1 MRELPCTP
9 CIFDRWF
16 TGLIMLTPHV
26 NQKGG
31 HRGFNRV
38 IWTVK
43 EYVPGGDFPYITL
56 YYHSF
61 DREQGE
67 NQCEPI

>member
-1 MRELPCTP
+1 
-9 CIFDRWF
+9 
-16 TGLIMLTPHV
+16 LIMLTPHV

-43 EYVPGGDFPYITL
+43 EYVPGGDSPYITL